1 MMMDEYI
8 IGRVLYEEPHGAVH
22 KVLHRPQGRFFSM
35 RVLDKERMSFEDE
48 IEMQNELEVLKVLH
62 HPHLLNVHAI
72 FAEGS
77 QIYIVC
83 DLVEGG
89 DVFDRLVAKESY
101 TEREARDL
109 IKTLL
114 ETIAYCHDQG
124 VVHRNLKPESIK
136 LTSVHDNTNIKLTD
150 FSFAA
155 SVHEEHTSI
164 CGAPDYVAPEILA
177 NSYSHSPYG
186 APVDVWAIGVITFVL
201 LSGFLPFYGDDQDAI
216 FASITR
222 GQFEFD
228 GSDWASISAQ
238 AKDCITQMLIHDPK
252 QRPTARELLS
262 HPWMTST
269 QVASKPLRGAQ
280 EELRRLNLQRK
291 FRAAVLTV
299 SATVALQRAFCAA
312 PVAPVRPTLRR
323 QGSVAVPYVAEPESA
338 SAALLKNYAIST
350 NVLSEGKALVVREAV
365 EVATGHRYA
374 VKFYEKD
381 LMTFEDEIDLNRQV
395 SVLQSIAHPNVE
407 CLHHYYAESDHY
419 CLVTDL
425 PAGGDLFERIVAK
438 DNGYSERD
446 ARALVRELLHGVAH
460 LHAQGVVHR
469 NIKPESIFLRSQD
482 DDIAMVLTN
491 FGFATQDDGRL
502 TYICGSLD
510 YTAPEVL
517 ANRRRATPYGPPVD
531 VWSIGVLTYV
541 LLSGYLPFYGNDP
554 PSLEASIT
562 RGTFVFDSPY
572 WDGVTD
578 DAKRIISA
586 MLVADPAHR
595 ATAAQLLEHPW
606 FHANHVAATP
616 LTAAKDELRRVL
628 LKRKFRCV
636 VRTVKAAMT
645 LARLAKSSSTT
656 SASFHAKYVL
666 YERIGQDGV
675 GVLHRASTIEASS
688 PVHVVYY
695 DTRRL
700 SAEVVAGVTREVQ
713 VLRRLDHPHTI
724 KVLDY
729 YDAEPDG
736 LYLVLTAVTGDQL
749 FDRIVDKDCYSEAE
763 ARALVKV
770 LLDAVLHCH
779 AAGVVHSNLK
789 PETIVLTKPDDD
801 TWLVLTRFG
810 RPHGRAL
817 EYVLLRTYQRWTNRR
832 YVAPE
837 SLFRVVQSVGDAKS
851 FEEAPVDIWS
861 IGVITYVLLCGY
873 LPFHGANQF
882 HLFKAIKRGKVLFD
896 APYWSTI
903 STNATSFISAALV
916 VDPAKRATIGDL
928 LAHPWMRASQVPTTS
943 LDVGSELRRLQARRK
958 LKGVMSAVKASVG
971 LGRLF
976 DSTPVASA

>member
-8 IGRVLYEEPHGAVH
+8 IGRLLYEEPHGAVH

-48 IEMQNELEVLKVLH
+48 IDMQNELEVLKVLH
-62 HPHLLNVHAI
+62 HPHILNVHAI

-77 QIYIVC
+77 QLYIVC

-101 TEREARDL
+101 SEREARDL

-155 SVHEEHTSI
+155 SAHEEHTSI

-177 NSYSHSPYG
+177 NGSSHSPYG
-186 APVDVWAIGVITFVL
+186 APVDVWAIGVVTYVL

-216 FASITR
+216 FASITA

-228 GSDWASISAQ
+228 GSDWASISAM

-299 SATVALQRAFCAA
+299 TATVALQRAFCAA

-323 QGSVAVPYVAEPESA
+323 QGSVAVPYVVEPECA
-338 SAALLKNYAIST
+338 SAALLKNYAISP

-365 EVATGHRYA
+365 EVATGDRYA

-395 SVLQSIAHPNVE
+395 SVLQSIAHKNVE
-407 CLHHYYAESDHY
+407 RLHHFYAESDHY

-446 ARALVRELLHGVAH
+446 ARALLRELLSGVAH
-460 LHAQGVVHR
+460 LHAKGVVHR
-469 NIKPESIFLRSQD
+469 NIKPESIFLRSPD

-491 FGFATQDDGRL
+491 FGLATHDDGRL
-502 TYICGSLD
+502 TCVCGSLD

-531 VWSIGVLTYV
+531 IWSIGVLTYV

-554 PSLEASIT
+554 PSLEASIS

-595 ATAAQLLEHPW
+595 ATAAQLLQHPW
-606 FHANHVAATP
+606 FHADHVAATP

-645 LARLAKSSSTT
+645 LARLAKASSSTTTT

-666 YERIGQDGV
+666 HERIGHDGV
-675 GVLHRASTIEASS
+675 GVLHRAATIESSS
-688 PVHVVYY
+688 PVHVVHY
-695 DTRRL
+695 DTSRL
-700 SAEVVAGVTREVQ
+700 SADAIAGVTREVEL
-713 VLRRLDHPHTI
+713 LRRLDHPHTI

-729 YDAEPDG
+729 FDAEPDG
-736 LYLVLTAVTGDQL
+736 LYLVLTAATGDQL

-770 LLDAVLHCH
+770 LLHAVQHCH
-779 AAGVVHSNLK
+779 QAGVVHSNLK

-817 EYVLLRTYQRWTNRR
+817 EYV
-832 YVAPE
+832 APE
-837 SLFRVVQSVGDAKS
+837 SLLRVMQRDGDGKC

-861 IGVITYVLLCGY
+861 IGIVAYVLLCGY

-896 APYWSTI
+896 APYWSAVSMDAMT
-903 STNATSFISAALV
+903 FISAALV
-916 VDPAKRATIGDL
+916 VDPARRATIDDL
-928 LAHPWMRASQVPTTS
+928 LAHPWMCVPQVPTTS
-943 LDVGSELRRLQARRK
+943 LDIGSELRRLQARRK
-958 LKGVMSAVKASVG
+958 LKGVMSAVKTSVV

-976 DSTPVASA
+976 SSKPVASA